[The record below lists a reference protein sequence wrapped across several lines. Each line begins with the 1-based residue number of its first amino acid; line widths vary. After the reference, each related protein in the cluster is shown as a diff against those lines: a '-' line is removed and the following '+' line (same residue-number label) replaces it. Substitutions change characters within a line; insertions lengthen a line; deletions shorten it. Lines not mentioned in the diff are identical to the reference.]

1 MGVRRVNGGAADAW
15 RAVLPPLRS
24 VKTHP
29 GLRLLRMACTGAGM
43 DEAISIHTHKNGV
56 DIRGSEVEKRFHR
69 VRKGLR
75 RFDLEV
81 KALQRLAGMEG
92 IPVLLEHSREDQR
105 IVMSRLP
112 GMDLK
117 QSPQPPDSCFL
128 SLRGVVAEMLERGVA
143 RHAIPPRDV
152 IVQPDG
158 TAGLVD
164 FERITLRWCRWGPV
178 WWMACRITR
187 FHLLRLT
194 AKFAPH
200 LLTPAEQRRFAWQ
213 WRIRNFFRR
222 FVVLKGRLR
231 SGPKRTQTPPDSPP
245 A

>member
-1 MGVRRVNGGAADAW
+1 
-15 RAVLPPLRS
+15 
-24 VKTHP
+24 
-29 GLRLLRMACTGAGM
+29 M

-81 KALQRLAGMEG
+81 EALQRMAGVAG

-105 IVMSRLP
+105 LLMSRLP
-112 GMDLK
+112 GVDLK
-117 QSPQPPDSCFL
+117 HSAQPPDSAFV
-128 SLRGVVAEMLERGVA
+128 SLRRVVAEMLERGVA
-143 RHAIPPRDV
+143 RHAIPARDV

-164 FERITLRWCRWGPV
+164 FERITLRWSRWGLI
-178 WWMACRITR
+178 WWFACRITH
-187 FHLLRLT
+187 FHLVRLI

-213 WRIRNFFRR
+213 WRIRNFFRG
-222 FVVLKGRLR
+222 FIKLKSRLR
-231 SGPKRTQTPPDSPP
+231 GDVRRTQEKPP
-245 A
+245 AASDVSG